1 MAEEIRSTEAKQGV
15 KGNRTLTILL
25 VALALC
31 LVVFA
36 GLGIYG
42 KILPDQNIDGP
53 QSSGVET
60 SAPPPAAGES
70 QGGVVSPNQTSTP
83 PAQ

>member
-1 MAEEIRSTEAKQGV
+1 MAEEISSTKAKQGV

-60 SAPPPAAGES
+60 SAPPPATGES
-70 QGGVVSPNQTSTP
+70 EGGVVTPGQTP